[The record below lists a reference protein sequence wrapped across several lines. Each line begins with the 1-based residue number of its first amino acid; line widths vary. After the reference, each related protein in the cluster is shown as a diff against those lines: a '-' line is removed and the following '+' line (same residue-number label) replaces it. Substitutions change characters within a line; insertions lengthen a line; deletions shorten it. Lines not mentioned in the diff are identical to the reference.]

1 MTRTAATGALMGT
14 DRLVLERLT
23 PLDVSNLRIERH
35 GLPMNVAALAIL
47 EGRILLDAPG
57 GLALEAIRAR
67 IEQRLHRRRGFV
79 NGSTGPASV
88 PRSGSMTRASI
99 SAGTSGRGLFLL
111 VAARKRCWRPAWS

>member
-1 MTRTAATGALMGT
+1 MDT

-47 EGRILLDAPG
+47 EGRVLPDVSG
-57 GLALEAIRAR
+57 ELALEAIRAR
-67 IEQRLHRRRGFV
+67 IEQRLHLAPRLRQRLYRSGF
-79 NGSTGPASV
+79 GFG

-99 SAGTSGRGLFLL
+99 SAGTSRRGLFPP